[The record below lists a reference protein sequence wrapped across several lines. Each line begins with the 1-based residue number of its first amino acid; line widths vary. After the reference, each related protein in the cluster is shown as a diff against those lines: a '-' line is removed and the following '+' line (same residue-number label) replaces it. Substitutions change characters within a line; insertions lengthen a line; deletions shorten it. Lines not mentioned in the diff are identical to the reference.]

1 MPILDLPRYWPA
13 GLSNP
18 MSSLGETIARLTNFE
33 RPGRSCQRVLVAD
46 DDAMFR
52 RILQSWLENWGYQ
65 VTVVE
70 DGAEAWNIL
79 QKELPPQVLILDWV
93 MPDISGVDL
102 CRKVRAQNRAPYQYI
117 LLATANDAK
126 QNLVR
131 GMEAGA
137 DDYVTK
143 PFDKRELQA
152 RLRTANRILTL
163 QDARVED
170 HAQLLFQ
177 ATHDSL
183 TGIWNRGSILDTLN
197 RELERS
203 ARSDDAV
210 GILLVDVDYFKKIN
224 DTHGHLI
231 GDDVLR
237 EVAHR
242 ISNAVRVYDSVGRYG
257 GEELLIVLPGCS
269 RDRLQEGAERIRSAI
284 GSTPILLNGS
294 RIPVTVSIGATV
306 TAGGLTSDMEM
317 LAAADRALYRAKK
330 SGRNRTALS
339 DLVLN

>member
-1 MPILDLPRYWPA
+1 
-13 GLSNP
+13 
-18 MSSLGETIARLTNFE
+18 MSSIGVTNASLPNFE
-33 RPGRSCQRVLVAD
+33 RPGRSCHRVLVAD

-52 RILQSWLENWGYQ
+52 RILQSWLEDWGYR

-79 QKELPPQVLILDWV
+79 QDELPPQILILDWV
-93 MPDISGVDL
+93 IPGISGVDL
-102 CRKVRAQNRAPYQYI
+102 CRKVRALNRASYQYI

-126 QNLVR
+126 RDLVR

-152 RLRTANRILTL
+152 RLKTANRILSL
-163 QDARVED
+163 QDDSVQA

-197 RELERS
+197 RELERA
-203 ARSDDAV
+203 ARSNDAV
-210 GILLVDVDYFKKIN
+210 GILLVDVDHFKKIN

-242 ISNAVRVYDSVGRYG
+242 IRNAVRVYDSVGRYG

-284 GSTPILLNGS
+284 GSTPILLSGS
-294 RIPVTVSIGATV
+294 RIAVTVSIGATV
-306 TAGGLTSDMEM
+306 TTGGLTSDMEM
-317 LAAADRALYRAKK
+317 LAAADSALYRAKEN
-330 SGRNRTALS
+330 GRDQTALS
-339 DLVLN
+339 GLALN